1 MADEKPVK
9 QRRVSRPKRQKVKQG
24 HKLVWLTLV
33 IILVPVVVI
42 GYVLLTSAK
51 ESDQPVEGNRF
62 GVNDLNPKIQE
73 AQIASIQN
81 DLMSIG
87 GMETATVDLKS
98 ATLRVH
104 LNMVDAADDATLEAA
119 ANQAYDII
127 NTYLPIETYFTN
139 TAEGKN
145 YDLEIDSYNYL
156 VDDTHPADGWRF
168 IKISKSGA
176 GDRVTDN
183 ITKAKNPDLAASV
196 KAQNVQVPAPA
207 DPGAADSQ
215 ADPNAL
221 EDPYA
226 ADPYAVDPYAAAP
239 LE

>member
-1 MADEKPVK
+1 MKRK
-9 QRRVSRPKRQKVKQG
+9 RVSKPKRQKVKQG

-33 IILVPVVVI
+33 ILMVPVLVI
-42 GYVLLTSAK
+42 GYVLLTSAR

-62 GVNDLNPKIQE
+62 GANDLNPRIQ
-73 AQIASIQN
+73 QSQLSSIQG
-81 DLMSIG
+81 DLMGIG

-104 LNMVDAADDATLEAA
+104 LNMVDAADEATLEAA

-127 NTYLPIETYFTN
+127 NNYLPIETYFTN

-156 VDDTHPADGWRF
+156 VDDTHPVDGWRF

-176 GDRVTDN
+176 GDKVTDN
-183 ITKAKNPDLAASV
+183 ITRAKNPDLAAAV
-196 KAQNVQVPAPA
+196 KAQNVQVPSA
-207 DPGAADSQ
+207 
-215 ADPNAL
+215 ADPNADPNAEAAPADETQPAEGA
-221 EDPYA
+221 EDPA
-226 ADPYAVDPYAAAP
+226 AQ
-239 LE
+239 